1 MSLALIAVSL
11 PPATTTRAAGIVVST
26 TADAIDANGG
36 ACAGLTIAS
45 LPGPGGVT
53 SLREA
58 VCAANTTAGAD
69 AITFSVNG
77 TFLLNKTGVDEDA
90 SNTGDLD
97 ITESLTI
104 TGNGQ
109 ANTIIDGNATERILD
124 TFGSAAITVA
134 IGNVTLRNGRVD
146 GTAFDSAAAVYVDND
161 DTVTITGS
169 AVTGNTAVASG
180 GAIENRGT
188 LTITNS
194 AFTNNQANGEGGAIR
209 NLGHAD
215 HLRHDLH
222 RQRRRL
228 RRRALQQHADR
239 HDGRAHRGHL
249 HRQPRRGLAGR
260 HAGLRRRRR
269 DLQPDQRRPVGAPEH
284 ADRQHRGAQRRRRL
298 LRR

>member
-1 MSLALIAVSL
+1 M
-11 PPATTTRAAGIVVST
+11 
-26 TADAIDANGG
+26 
-36 ACAGLTIAS
+36 
-45 LPGPGGVT
+45 PGPGGVT

-77 TFLLNKTGVDEDA
+77 TFLLNKAGVDEDA

-124 TFGSAAITVA
+124 TFGSPAITVT

-146 GTAFDSAAAVYVDND
+146 GTAFDSAAAVFVDND

-169 AVTGNTAVASG
+169 AVTGNTAIASG

-188 LTITNS
+188 LTIANS
-194 AFTNNQANGEGGAIR
+194 AFTNKRGQRRGRRHPQHRGALTISNTTFTGNAADFGGALW
-209 NLGHAD
+209 NSTATGTTA
-215 HLRHDLH
+215 
-222 RQRRRL
+222 
-228 RRRALQQHADR
+228 ALTAVTF
-239 HDGRAHRGHL
+239 
-249 HRQPRRGLAGR
+249 HRQPR
-260 HAGLRRRRR
+260 
-269 DLQPDQRRPVGAPEH
+269 
-284 ADRQHRGAQRRRRL
+284 
-298 LRR
+298 